1 MPDWMQEYLRQS
13 PTLAI
18 CLGVVYLAWKYTSKL
33 HVQFLDS
40 LERSHASHLASKDAE
55 IERLRA
61 DLDSARKERDRLQ
74 KQLTA
79 AKEKS

>member
-1 MPDWMQEYLRQS
+1 MPDWIQEYLRQS

-18 CLGVVYLAWKYTSKL
+18 CLGVVYFAWKYTSKL
-33 HVQFLDS
+33 HVQYLES

-61 DLDSARKERDRLQ
+61 DLDSARKERDKLQ
-74 KQLTA
+74 KQLSA
-79 AKEKS
+79 NLEKA